1 MDVSTRDNV
10 ASGVIAKAVED
21 IIRDGYARVALTPSQ
36 AEVLVLAYGESEKFF
51 AMPVEAKLRH
61 QNTESNSN
69 YGYRPLGVEY
79 SATPDRVDINDSF
92 NVWSD
97 RLDLIPESDSLGDF
111 TSSLL
116 QWRDLSAE
124 LVSGVLTGLAHH
136 YAVATPPAFA
146 AASNMQVNSYF
157 DSTAERDL
165 LQDKHE
171 DGHMVTVINATA
183 PGLEIFI
190 DGEQSSGMTAP
201 DELII
206 MPGSLLTRL
215 TGGEVPPMYHQVRN
229 LNLDNRMAIMYFVN
243 PELTVPVMTWKDAE
257 GQEPEDLRE
266 MARLNPLP
274 FGLKPLEI
282 L

>member
-1 MDVSTRDNV
+1 MDVSTRDKM
-10 ASGVIAKAVED
+10 SIGVITKAVDD
-21 IIRDGYARVALTPSQ
+21 IIRDGYARVPLTPSQ
-36 AEVLVLAYGESEKFF
+36 AEVLVDAYAQSEIFF
-51 AMPVEAKLRH
+51 AKPVQEKLRH
-61 QNTESNSN
+61 QNAESNSN
-69 YGYRPLGVEY
+69 YGYRPMGVEY

-97 RLDLIPESDSLGDF
+97 RLDLIPESDTLSDF

-116 QWRDLSAE
+116 HWRDLSAD
-124 LVSGVLTGLAHH
+124 LASGVLAELARRYGASH
-136 YAVATPPAFA
+136 APAFA
-146 AASNMQVNSYF
+146 AASNLQINSYF

-171 DGHMVTVINATA
+171 DGHMITVINATA

-190 DGEQSSGMTAP
+190 DGEQSSGMTTP

-229 LNLDNRMAIMYFVN
+229 LNLDYRMAIMYFVN
-243 PELTVPVMTWKDAE
+243 PELTMPVMTWKDAE

-274 FGLKPLEI
+274 FGLKTLEI

>member
-136 YAVATPPAFA
+136 YGVATPPAFA